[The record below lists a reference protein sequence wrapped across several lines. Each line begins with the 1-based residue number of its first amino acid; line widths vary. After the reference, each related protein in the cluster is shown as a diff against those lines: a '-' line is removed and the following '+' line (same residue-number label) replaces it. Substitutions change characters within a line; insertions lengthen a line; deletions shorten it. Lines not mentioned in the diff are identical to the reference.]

1 MTTETQGQTPKPEDQ
16 IEVFN
21 QDTETTGADHSLSP
35 PPSDDNHRPA
45 EPARPEILEQD
56 PRATIA
62 ARFKKLREDKE
73 PPVETTGDFTDPSQ
87 VYGQAGKTEEEP
99 PAPPPAPE
107 PPTAQPAKHKVK
119 VNGQEREV
127 TEEEYHAAAQ
137 KALAGDDYLEQAKER
152 FNEAR
157 RVLETTRVHVSR
169 QNPADEPAPTATE
182 TDDGTDGQQNPAD
195 PLKEAIEQI
204 QYGDPDK
211 AKEVLG
217 KTIAEVATAAVKQ
230 VSWEDR
236 VRQDVETD
244 LAAHNDFVKKNEDL
258 AKDPRAAKL
267 IRAELLDGYA
277 EDLRKI
283 GVPDD
288 KIPTDATQLA
298 NLHRGHKLRGAQVR
312 SVAKLLEDA
321 GNSVREFAKIG
332 APRRET
338 ATQTPANPN
347 PERVQ
352 VNLNRD
358 DRRRAIPQQPQR
370 ANVQPAQAN
379 PAPASQMDSRKAAV
393 ERAKAAR
400 GQV

>member
-1 MTTETQGQTPKPEDQ
+1 MTTETQGQTSKPEDQ
-16 IEVFN
+16 IEVIN
-21 QDTETTGADHSLSP
+21 QDTEATGADHSLNP
-35 PPSDDNHRPA
+35 APVDDNPRPS
-45 EPARPEILEQD
+45 EPPKPEILDQD
-56 PRATIA
+56 PRAAIA

-73 PPVETTGDFTDPSQ
+73 PPVETTGDFVDPSQ
-87 VYGQAGKTEEEP
+87 VYGQAGKVEEEP
-99 PAPPPAPE
+99 PAPAPE
-107 PPTAQPAKHKVK
+107 PPPAQPSKRKLK
-119 VNGQEREV
+119 VNGQEQEY
-127 TEEEYHAAAQ
+127 TEEEVIALAQ
-137 KALAGDDYLEQAKER
+137 KAAAANDILEQAKER
-152 FNEAR
+152 LAESK

-169 QNPADEPAPTATE
+169 QNPADNPAPTATDA
-182 TDDGTDGQQNPAD
+182 DDGTDGQQNPAD

-236 VRQDVETD
+236 VQADVASD
-244 LAAHNDFVKKNEDL
+244 LRAHDDFVKKNEDL

-312 SVAKLLEDA
+312 SVSKLLEDA

-332 APRRET
+332 APRQET
-338 ATQTPANPN
+338 APQKPTN

-370 ANVQPAQAN
+370 ANVQPAQTN
-379 PAPASQMDSRKAAV
+379 SAPASQMDSRKAAV

>member
-1 MTTETQGQTPKPEDQ
+1 MTTEVQGQTPTNENP
-16 IEVFN
+16 IEVIN
-21 QDTETTGADHSLSP
+21 QDTDTTGADHSLSP
-35 PPSDDNHRPA
+35 APVDDNPRPA
-45 EPARPEILEQD
+45 EPPKPEMLEQD
-56 PRATIA
+56 PRAAIA

-73 PPVETTGDFTDPSQ
+73 PPVETTGDFVDPSQ
-87 VYGQAGKTEEEP
+87 VYGQAGKTEEDP
-99 PAPPPAPE
+99 PAPPPAAE
-107 PPTAQPAKHKVK
+107 TPPAQPTKRKLK
-119 VNGQEREV
+119 VNGQEREYTDEEV
-127 TEEEYHAAAQ
+127 TALAQ
-137 KALAGDDYLEQAKER
+137 KAAAADDYLEQAKSR
-152 FNEAR
+152 LSEAKQ
-157 RVLETTRVHVSR
+157 VLETTRVHVSR

-182 TDDGTDGQQNPAD
+182 TDDGTTGQQNPAD

-217 KTIAEVATAAVKQ
+217 KTIAEVAAAAVKQ

-236 VRQDVETD
+236 VQSDVAAD
-244 LAAHNDFVKKNEDL
+244 LQAHDDFVKKNEDL

-321 GNSVREFAKIG
+321 GSSVREFAKIG
-332 APRRET
+332 APRQET
-338 ATQTPANPN
+338 ATQKPNPN

-370 ANVQPAQAN
+370 ANVQPAQTN
-379 PAPASQMDSRKAAV
+379 SAPASQMDSRKAAV

>member
-1 MTTETQGQTPKPEDQ
+1 MTTDAQGQTPPNESP

-21 QDTETTGADHSLSP
+21 QDTDTTSADHSLNP
-35 PPSDDNHRPA
+35 APVDDNPRPA
-45 EPARPEILEQD
+45 DPPKPEILEQD
-56 PRATIA
+56 PRAAIA

-73 PPVETTGDFTDPSQ
+73 PPVETTGDFVDPSQ
-87 VYGQAGKTEEEP
+87 VYGQAGKTEEP

-107 PPTAQPAKHKVK
+107 QPTAQPSKRRLK
-119 VNGQEREV
+119 VNGQEREYTDEEV
-127 TEEEYHAAAQ
+127 TALAQ
-137 KALAGDDYLEQAKER
+137 KAAAADDYLEQAKER
-152 FNEAR
+152 FSEAK

-169 QNPADEPAPTATE
+169 QNPAEEPAPTATE

-230 VSWEDR
+230 VSWDDR
-236 VRQDVETD
+236 VRNDVASD
-244 LAAHNDFVKKNEDL
+244 LSAHDEFVKNNDDL

-338 ATQTPANPN
+338 APQTPANQN

>member
-21 QDTETTGADHSLSP
+21 QDTEANGGDHSLNP
-35 PPSDDNHRPA
+35 APVDDNPRPA
-45 EPARPEILEQD
+45 EPPKPEMLEQD
-56 PRATIA
+56 PRAAIA

-73 PPVETTGDFTDPSQ
+73 PPVETTGDFVDPSQ
-87 VYGQAGKTEEEP
+87 VYGQAGKVEEEP
-99 PAPPPAPE
+99 PAPPAAE
-107 PPTAQPAKHKVK
+107 QPPAQPTKRKLK
-119 VNGQEREV
+119 VNGQEQEY
-127 TEEEYHAAAQ
+127 TEEEVIALAQ
-137 KALAGDDYLEQAKER
+137 KAAAADDILEQAKER
-152 FNEAR
+152 LAESK

-169 QNPADEPAPTATE
+169 QNPAEEPAPTATE
-182 TDDGTDGQQNPAD
+182 TDDGDGQQNPAD

-236 VRQDVETD
+236 VQADVASD
-244 LAAHNDFVKKNEDL
+244 LRAHDDFVKKNEDL

-312 SVAKLLEDA
+312 SVSKLLEDA

-332 APRRET
+332 APRQET
-338 ATQTPANPN
+338 APQRPTNPN

-370 ANVQPAQAN
+370 ANVQPAQTN
-379 PAPASQMDSRKAAV
+379 TAPASQMDSRKAAV